1 MKLQSNNYLTL
12 FTLITLFVSPCS
24 LVHGQQVGIYAG
36 LSAAQFSQAAPFN
49 RTGYGLSTH
58 LTYEHKLPLKNL
70 SYSTGIGYT
79 QIRGNGT
86 VNYYNLVNDVVLSY
100 DKMQALHY
108 LQLPFLLKYNLLN
121 TEKYNL
127 GVEAGMQYNFLLTAW
142 QNPQRVNVN
151 HDVTDQFVRNLL
163 SYQMGL
169 TYTKSI
175 AENKQIHIN
184 LTYQRNATCMQKG
197 SNAGF
202 DALVIGIGY
211 SFGK

>member
-1 MKLQSNNYLTL
+1 MKQS
-12 FTLITLFVSPCS
+12 LIIALLLLPCS
-24 LVHGQQVGIYAG
+24 LVYGQQVGIYAG

-49 RTGYGLSTH
+49 KTGYGLSTH
-58 LTYEHKLPLKNL
+58 LTYEHKLPIKNL

-86 VNYYNLVNDVVLSY
+86 VNYYNLVNDVVLRY

-108 LQLPFLLKYNLLN
+108 LQLPFLLQYNLVN
-121 TEKYNL
+121 TEKYTL
-127 GVEAGMQYNFLLTAW
+127 GFETGMQYNFLLTGW

-151 HDVTDQFVRNLL
+151 HDVTDQFMRNLL
-163 SYQMGL
+163 GYQMGL
-169 TYTKSI
+169 TYAKSI
-175 AENKQIHIN
+175 AVNKQIHIN
-184 LTYQRNATCMQKG
+184 LTYQRNATRMQKG

-202 DALVIGIGY
+202 DALVISLGY